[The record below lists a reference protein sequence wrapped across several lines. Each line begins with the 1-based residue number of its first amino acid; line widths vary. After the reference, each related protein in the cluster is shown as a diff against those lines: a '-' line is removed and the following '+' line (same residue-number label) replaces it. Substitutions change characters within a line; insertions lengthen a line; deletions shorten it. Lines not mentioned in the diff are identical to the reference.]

1 MASYCIIKGIVES
14 SGTGAGVFVA
24 VFMTG
29 TVVQTDLGP
38 SMITH
43 EMYNACTILCYIA
56 QCCSLGSNI
65 ERQVHAWWSGANF
78 GKGRGDDRLLCL
90 MLTMAL

>member
-43 EMYNACTILCYIA
+43 ETYNACTILCYIA
-56 QCCSLGSNI
+56 QCCSQLGFQHRKASACMVV
-65 ERQVHAWWSGANF
+65 RCKLW
-78 GKGRGDDRLLCL
+78 
-90 MLTMAL
+90 